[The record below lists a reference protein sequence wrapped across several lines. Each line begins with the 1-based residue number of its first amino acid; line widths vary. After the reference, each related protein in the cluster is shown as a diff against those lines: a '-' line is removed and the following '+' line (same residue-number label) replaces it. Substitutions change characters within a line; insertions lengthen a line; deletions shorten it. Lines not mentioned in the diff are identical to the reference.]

1 MYSAIIIEPRQHK
14 ALKYVLENFLI
25 NLSTEWN
32 IILFHGTA
40 NINFIN
46 DILTTHLHNHKE
58 RVTLVNMHIDTL
70 SIRDY
75 CNIFF
80 GRFLINN
87 RMIYDYIPTETFLVF
102 QTDTLILNGPMI
114 NRFLE
119 YDYVGAPWAHR
130 PYNNQTVGN
139 GGLSLRKK
147 SKMLEIIKKENS
159 KKMNVFPE
167 DVFFSCP
174 EIVSLNK
181 PTHEEARFFSVEECF
196 SRFSFGCHKTWISI
210 PFKDEFMR
218 LYPEVKV
225 LMDLQS

>member
-1 MYSAIIIEPRQHK
+1 MYSAIIIEPRKHK
-14 ALKYVLENFLI
+14 ALNYVLENFLT
-25 NLSTEWN
+25 NLSTDWN
-32 IILFHGTA
+32 IILFHGTT
-40 NINFIN
+40 NIDFIH
-46 DILTTHLHNHKE
+46 DILATHLHKHKE
-58 RVTLVNMHIDTL
+58 RVTLVNMRIDNL

-75 CNIFF
+75 CNIFY

-87 RMIYDYIPTETFLVF
+87 KTIYDYIPNETFLVF
-102 QTDTLILNGPMI
+102 QTDTLILNSPMI
-114 NRFLE
+114 TRFLQ
-119 YDYVGAPWAHR
+119 YDYVGAPWSHQ

-159 KKMNVFPE
+159 SKMDVFPE

-181 PTHEEARFFSVEECF
+181 PTHEEAMFFSVEECF
-196 SRFSFGCHKTWISI
+196 SRFSFGCHKPWISI